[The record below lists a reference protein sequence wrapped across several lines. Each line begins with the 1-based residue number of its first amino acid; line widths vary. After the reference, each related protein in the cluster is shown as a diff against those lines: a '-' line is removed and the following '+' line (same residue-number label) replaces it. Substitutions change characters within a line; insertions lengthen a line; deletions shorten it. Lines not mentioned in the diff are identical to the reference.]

1 MTGMVGAN
9 ASDNGD
15 ATGTEGAGDSFVPDL
30 PNLAP
35 DAQWTMDQVPDTFA
49 ALADQ
54 QNQEQGQ
61 LEQYQQYSV
70 DGHSQS
76 ATEQKSGLSEQHENS
91 AYVDGNQPE
100 TNGEATGGHP
110 QQSELS
116 SEKHA
121 ETGSSDSPANM
132 ELEDG
137 SKEGGEVVDAAVS
150 KPSLPS
156 DFERLYKVVEDDPE
170 DFNGWVYLLQY
181 VEQEVSA
188 T

>member
-15 ATGTEGAGDSFVPDL
+15 ASAMEDSGDGFTSDL
-30 PNLAP
+30 PNMAP
-35 DAQWTMDQVPDTFA
+35 QAQWTMDQVPDTFA
-49 ALADQ
+49 APASQ
-54 QNQEQGQ
+54 QDPEQGQ

-76 ATEQKSGLSEQHENS
+76 AVEQKTDLSEENENS
-91 AYVDGNQPE
+91 AYVEGNQPE
-100 TNGEATGGHP
+100 TNGQAAEEHLGA
-110 QQSELS
+110 SELN
-116 SEKHA
+116 SEKQA
-121 ETGSSDSPANM
+121 ETCSSDSPANM

-137 SKEGGEVVDAAVS
+137 SKEGSEVGDASVS
-150 KPSLPS
+150 KSSFPS
-156 DFERLYKVVEDDPE
+156 DFERLFKVVEDDPE

-181 VEQEVSA
+181 VEQEVSV